1 MIETVFNYP
10 GLGRLTVTAISER
23 DLAVV
28 QTIALIVST
37 LYVVINL
44 VADLL
49 TLAANPRLRTAVARS
64 T

>member
-1 MIETVFNYP
+1 
-10 GLGRLTVTAISER
+10 
-23 DLAVV
+23 
-28 QTIALIVST
+28 
-37 LYVVINL
+37 VVINL